1 MVSRQFHS
9 CETASLLKEEG
20 LKRPAASSLAM
31 DEQKE
36 ENLSRALSAGS
47 RRQILHLLLK
57 KKRTVKEIT
66 VQTGMSMSL
75 VSRHLTLL
83 RDLGLLEVRK
93 EPPHKYYSIKI
104 KGLDRLLEVYDQ
116 VMEKL

>member
-1 MVSRQFHS
+1 
-9 CETASLLKEEG
+9 
-20 LKRPAASSLAM
+20 M

-47 RRQILHLLLK
+47 RRQILRLLAK
-57 KKRTVKEIT
+57 KNRTVKEIAT
-66 VQTGMSMSL
+66 QTKMSMSL

-83 RDLGLLEVRK
+83 HDLGLLEVRK
-93 EPPHKYYSIKI
+93 ELPYKYYSLKI
-104 KGLDRLLEVYDQ
+104 KGLNHLLEVYDQ